1 MMPTTIASE
10 LSKHLKIEYLETLPS
25 SELAFWLIN
34 SFSPERYRDSNDI
47 VKLACRLMFKKCSQ
61 PLIANEFIERLWGM
75 HGQLPDRDNVI
86 YLKRNENV

>member
-34 SFSPERYRDSNDI
+34 SFH
-47 VKLACRLMFKKCSQ
+47 Q
-61 PLIANEFIERLWGM
+61 
-75 HGQLPDRDNVI
+75 NVI
-86 YLKRNENV
+86 AIVTILVN